1 MKGGRKLVGLIA
13 ILAVTVVV
21 VFWCWLWLSDLFPL
35 TPSRKLNGLLFTAA
49 VTTLVLLIPGTLIL
63 VLKKKLKEREGIT
76 SDKVRWGLGEIIRTS
91 GEFWGKTLF
100 IGLVV
105 LMTLISLAGI
115 VADSIT
121 DWSSVVEA
129 ITSLLQPGK

>member
-1 MKGGRKLVGLIA
+1 MKGGRQMVGLIA
-13 ILAVTVVV
+13 ILTVTVVV
-21 VFWCWLWLSDLFPL
+21 VFWCWLWLSDLFPF
-35 TPSRKLNGLLFTAA
+35 TSSRKLNGLLFTGAM
-49 VTTLVLLIPGTLIL
+49 TTLVLLVPGTLIL
-63 VLKKKLKEREGIT
+63 ALKKRLKEREGIA
-76 SDKVRWGLGEIIRTS
+76 SDKVRLGLGEIIRTS

-100 IGLVV
+100 IGMVV
-105 LMTLISLAGI
+105 LMTLISLAAI